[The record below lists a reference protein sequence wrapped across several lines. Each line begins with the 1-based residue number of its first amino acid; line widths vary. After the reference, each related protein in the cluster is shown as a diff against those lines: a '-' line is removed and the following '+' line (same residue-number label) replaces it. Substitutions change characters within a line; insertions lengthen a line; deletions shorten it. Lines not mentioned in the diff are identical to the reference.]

1 MQIHATKT
9 QNPVYLAAAAQPDFR
24 SVIHVIRAAGLEER
38 IANGGPIAV
47 AELDAALSK
56 HHVGTSSRIALKA
69 TLGRVGLLK

>member
-9 QNPVYLAAAAQPDFR
+9 QNPLYLKAAATPDFKGV
-24 SVIHVIRAAGLEER
+24 SHIIRAAGLEER

-47 AELDAALSK
+47 SELDAALNK

-69 TLGRVGLLK
+69 TLGRFNLLK